1 VVLVIEIGE
10 NLKENPEV
18 GHWGHWDNSK
28 KLYLCSYE
36 KENCF
41 YGWFA
46 DENIVGHVKNV
57 LSSKSLGYVF
67 DLDETLVK
75 AFTHSG
81 LTKMRSKPTMDLDID
96 SVEKWTKV
104 LDQFTK
110 PREDG
115 VRAVQSPFYPCQW
128 VEAKMVRAEMFSGRT
143 INRPVIRIEND
154 EDSSEIFLTFIDPDR
169 VDTAMIFFIRPG
181 WTRLRSFLASKR
193 DGDTGGGPLV
203 YVSTKAPDPD
213 YAYVAWTLL
222 DPNSKLIPREEYKGR
237 IESVHKDR
245 IKTFSSCIFGTT
257 SENPER
263 DNSSRDKLVQM
274 QDRIPFALAID
285 VRDDVW
291 TDKTERSNWQ
301 VDLLHK
307 VAPYNPMKKKPTGF
321 KESEEMCQVY
331 RVFEKAEEIMRGLLD
346 ELNEK
351 ACKMKDPESTARVSF
366 GDFSTLE
373 VNSHSLLKDAKQQ
386 IEKLDKEIMRT
397 RNLVESKSSRSLGNK
412 KIVLWKIKEHIQSK
426 YQNSFSLPS
435 KDAEVMFNVLETLV
449 GQM

>member
-1 VVLVIEIGE
+1 M
-10 NLKENPEV
+10 
-18 GHWGHWDNSK
+18 
-28 KLYLCSYE
+28 
-36 KENCF
+36 
-41 YGWFA
+41 
-46 DENIVGHVKNV
+46 KNV

-81 LTKMRSKPTMDLDID
+81 LTKMMSKPTMDLDID

-245 IKTFSSCIFGTT
+245 VKTFSSCIFGTT

-285 VRDDVW
+285 DRDDVW

-307 VAPYNPMKKKPTGF
+307 VAPYKPMSRKNRSF
-321 KESEEMCQVY
+321 KESEELCQVL
-331 RVFEKAEEIMRGLLD
+331 RVSEKAEDIVRGLLG
-346 ELNEK
+346 ELHRE
-351 ACKMKDPESTARVSF
+351 ALLIKDREDGIAF
-366 GDFSTLE
+366 GDFSTREVRSHHILE
-373 VNSHSLLKDAKQQ
+373 DAKQQ
-386 IEKLDKEIMRT
+386 MKSFDFETKKIVK
-397 RNLVESKSSRSLGNK
+397 LVETKSVSSNATPEKTRK
-412 KIVLWKIKEHIQSK
+412 VLWKIKEHIQSK